1 MLGSNYKTT
10 NRAVLKRFAGSLVG
24 RSDRALVGGKIGL
37 SANQAGATVH
47 MPRDKSSKRLERKI
61 SDYKKRPY
69 KNELAIAWFF
79 LNPDLDRAAALTL
92 HGQSDYDRAI
102 KRAFDTFGLDSN
114 ITHHRRTLLGILA
127 DVLFGERGKGP
138 KIEWD
143 FERYAQLLSDFDEIS
158 ARLPDL
164 SGQKCFE
171 MLTREEPYSGRY
183 KDWKASTLRARHRDA
198 SNPKRNKF
206 LAYIRKDRRAAIL
219 ERLAKKWKSKMTPA
233 R

>member
-1 MLGSNYKTT
+1 MKPKLGIYQSGEGEN
-10 NRAVLKRFAGSLVG
+10 
-24 RSDRALVGGKIGL
+24 
-37 SANQAGATVH
+37 H
-47 MPRDKSSKRLERKI
+47 MPRDKSSKRLDRKKLE
-61 SDYKKRPY
+61 YEKRPY
-69 KNELAIAWFF
+69 NNPLAAASFS
-79 LNPDLDRAAALTL
+79 LNPDFARAVALTL
-92 HGQSDYDRAI
+92 HDDDRVIGECDRAI
-102 KRAFDTFGLDSN
+102 KKAFDAFGLD
-114 ITHHRRTLLGILA
+114 HKQPDHMRKLLGILA
-127 DVLFGERGKGP
+127 DIVFGERGKGP

-158 ARLPDL
+158 ARFPDL